1 MFRSNR
7 FSELARRSHHPRK
20 GTHVGL
26 DSNPDTTVLQPTSSE
41 ELAKPATLRSLT
53 LADGGIG
60 VYEQARTKDRFT
72 LVLLK
77 NEGWLWPTYFM
88 ERRRSN
94 DSVYP
99 GRIGLFGGKIEAG
112 ETSRECAV
120 REIYEETGIRI
131 AQSDL
136 VLLLDFKGENDRGD
150 VNEGEI
156 FIYTFKGKHSTS
168 VEKIKK
174 AQKIL
179 LGSLKDP
186 DDAPGEP
193 ISITYW
199 QSPVWKLWYKMTPQA
214 AYALLAD
221 HDRSLRT
228 E

>member
-1 MFRSNR
+1 MS
-7 FSELARRSHHPRK
+7 LK
-20 GTHVGL
+20 
-26 DSNPDTTVLQPTSSE
+26 PTSSE
-41 ELAKPATLRSLT
+41 ELSNPTTSRSIT

-77 NEGWLWPTYFM
+77 NEGLIWPTYFM

-112 ETSRECAV
+112 ETFRECAV

-186 DDAPGEP
+186 DDAPGQP

-199 QSPVWKLWYKMTPQA
+199 QYPVWKLWFKMTPQA

-228 E
+228 D